1 MIKNSYI
8 IYTSHSRPNSG
19 SAISSGAIS
28 WGLSNGAIIKS
39 QIVMGQYQAGTG
51 SIGLP
56 IGQVYGETYQKQ
68 PENIGIIRLQT
79 LEGVEVNE
87 PKILTPDLKI
97 EDTIQD
103 PNLGEVYLKAS
114 ISYNN
119 IQSRIYF
126 LINNDK
132 YHTIPQHLF
141 NDYTSTTSAR
151 LDHSIEIIKLVLCD
165 DDLEWIRL
173 AYNERKKQLA
183 NNIAS

>member
-28 WGLSNGAIIKS
+28 WGLSNGAIITKPPM
-39 QIVMGQYQAGTG
+39 Q
-51 SIGLP
+51 P
-56 IGQVYGETYQKQ
+56 IGTYQTSSGCLIGPTGPVYQKQ